1 MKVATYHPL
10 SGEHHI
16 YDSGSMLPVAAL
28 ADAILH
34 HQSLREAIEELQ
46 REGYKN
52 AQGRKILVG
61 IGDLL
66 AEVKKL
72 REQIAAL
79 NAEHEAVRRKGA
91 ALNIDESDESLQHL
105 PGRDGPPL
113 SEKPMDGISLQ
124 ALARLLRDK
133 NRKEK
138 LTLREALQ
146 LADHLHKVEALEK
159 ALRRVYWG
167 FDLESIDEELFQEIL
182 GKEQLTNWHAI
193 KDLSAQMV
201 REGYARH
208 GPSGLRLTSQG
219 LQKIAWYILQEIFK
233 LRKNDRLSRRD
244 QAPNSNEPPA
254 AHETRAY
261 RFGDP
266 LHLDLSRSVLNAV
279 KRAGIQLPVRL
290 GAEDFVVY
298 EREPFPRSATVL
310 LIDMSKSMQ
319 FENRYNAA
327 KKVALALHE
336 LIRLRFPQD
345 RIAVVSFS
353 MQAKKIRTD
362 EIPFLH
368 WDEMNPYTNME
379 QALDVARKTLTI
391 HRGHRRQI
399 FLITDGEPT
408 AHRERGNVFFQF
420 PPHPTTLQRTL
431 RAAQSLA
438 RQKIALSVFL
448 LSQEKSPIRFVNE
461 MAKKASARVFHISP
475 HDLGQCVLMDYIDKK
490 KKWL

>member
-1 MKVATYHPL
+1 MKVTTYHPL
-10 SGEHHI
+10 PGEQHLS
-16 YDSGSMLPVAAL
+16 DSCSMLPVSAV
-28 ADAILH
+28 ADTILH
-34 HQSLREAIEELQ
+34 HESLREAIEELQ

-52 AQGRKILVG
+52 AQGNKLLVG

-72 REQIAAL
+72 RAQLFNL
-79 NAEHEAVRRKGA
+79 NAEHEALRRKGA
-91 ALNIDESDESLQHL
+91 ALSIDEADEPLQYL

-113 SEKPMDGISLQ
+113 SEKPMDGISLR

-133 NRKEK
+133 SRKSK
-138 LTLREALQ
+138 LTLREAL
-146 LADHLHKVEALEK
+146 LLTDHLHKVEALEK

-167 FDLESIDEELFQEIL
+167 FDLESIDEALLEGIL

-201 REGYARH
+201 RDGYARH

-233 LRKNDRLSRRD
+233 LRKSDPLSRRD
-244 QAPNSNEPPA
+244 HAPHSSEPPA

-319 FENRYNAA
+319 FENRYSAA

-336 LIRLRFPQD
+336 LIRLRYPQD

-353 MQAKKIRTD
+353 MQAKKIRTE
-362 EIPFLH
+362 EIPFLR

-391 HRGHRRQI
+391 HRGHRQQI

-431 RAAQSLA
+431 RATQSLA

>member
-1 MKVATYHPL
+1 M
-10 SGEHHI
+10 
-16 YDSGSMLPVAAL
+16 
-28 ADAILH
+28 
-34 HQSLREAIEELQ
+34 
-46 REGYKN
+46 
-52 AQGRKILVG
+52 
-61 IGDLL
+61 
-66 AEVKKL
+66 
-72 REQIAAL
+72 
-79 NAEHEAVRRKGA
+79 
-91 ALNIDESDESLQHL
+91 
-105 PGRDGPPL
+105 
-113 SEKPMDGISLQ
+113 
-124 ALARLLRDK
+124 
-133 NRKEK
+133 
-138 LTLREALQ
+138 
-146 LADHLHKVEALEK
+146 
-159 ALRRVYWG
+159 
-167 FDLESIDEELFQEIL
+167 ESIDEELFQEIL

-201 REGYARH
+201 RDGYARH

-379 QALDVARKTLTI
+379 QALDVARKSLTI

>member
-1 MKVATYHPL
+1 MKITAYHPL
-10 SGEHHI
+10 PGAQHI
-16 YDSGSMLPVAAL
+16 HDSASLLPVAAV
-28 ADAILH
+28 ADALLQ

-52 AQGRKILVG
+52 AQGKKLLVG
-61 IGDLL
+61 ISDLL
-66 AEVKKL
+66 EEVKKL
-72 REQIAAL
+72 RTQLSAL
-79 NAEHEAVRRKGA
+79 TAEHEALRRKGA
-91 ALNIDESDESLQHL
+91 ALRIDDSDEHLL
-105 PGRDGPPL
+105 PGGNGPPL
-113 SEKPMDGISLQ
+113 SEKAMDGISLQ
-124 ALARLLRDK
+124 ALARLLQEK
-133 NRKEK
+133 NRQSK

-146 LADHLHKVEALEK
+146 LADHLQKVEALEK

-167 FDLESIDEELFQEIL
+167 FDLESIDEVLIEEIL
-182 GKEQLTNWHAI
+182 GTEELTNWRAI
-193 KDLSAQMV
+193 KDLGAQMV
-201 REGYARH
+201 REGYARQ
-208 GPSGLRLTSQG
+208 GASGLRLTSQG
-219 LQKIAWYILQEIFK
+219 LQKIAWCILQEIFR
-233 LRKNDRLSRRD
+233 LRKRDPLSRSDRTLHR
-244 QAPNSNEPPA
+244 SEPPA

-266 LHLDLSRSVLNAV
+266 LHLDLSKSVLNAV

-319 FENRYNAA
+319 FETRYIAA

-345 RIAVVSFS
+345 RIVVVSFS

-379 QALDVARKTLTI
+379 QALDVARKTLTL

-438 RQKIALSVFL
+438 RQNIALSVFL

-475 HDLGQCVLMDYIDKK
+475 HDLGQCMLMDYIDKK
-490 KKWL
+490 KKWF